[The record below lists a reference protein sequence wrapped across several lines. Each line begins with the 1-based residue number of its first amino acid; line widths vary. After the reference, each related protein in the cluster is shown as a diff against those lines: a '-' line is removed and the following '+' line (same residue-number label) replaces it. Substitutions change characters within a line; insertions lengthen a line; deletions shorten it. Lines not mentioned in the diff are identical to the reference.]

1 MPTPPGLRS
10 PGLDAM
16 SSASRPPLPTPSILP
31 VLMAVPYSPP
41 ARMSPTRWSRSSKS
55 LWFESRSTCRKSEV
69 PRLTENPRFLIYH
82 HCFRFLVPRTFL
94 MSDQRQLFGTDGIR
108 GIAGEFPLTKQSTYL
123 IGRALGHDLLRNTP
137 RPQAVIGQ
145 DTRESSCW
153 IADRVSEG
161 LAAVGVDVH
170 SAGVITTPGVAY
182 LARSRKMAAGVVI
195 SASHNPWT
203 DNGIKV
209 FSGDGFKLTDARELA
224 IEKEI
229 FAQLENPASA
239 DDTALKV
246 PRPSLPGEAELRH
259 AYIKSLAA
267 SVSSDLSKLRVLV
280 DCANG
285 AATAEAPELFR
296 TLGIQATFTCTS
308 PNGKNIND
316 GCGALHPEIL
326 AKAVAESNGKFDLG
340 VTFDGDADRALFCDA
355 AGRVINGD
363 AVLLAAARDMR
374 AQGKLKADTVVSTTM
389 SNMGL
394 EIALKTSGVRM
405 LRANVGDKYVLE
417 EMLKTGATLGGEQSG
432 HIIFRDEDST
442 TGDGLLTA
450 LRLMDIIVRAGRPL
464 AELVADL
471 KVFPQKIQNV
481 RVREKVPFKQVP
493 AIQSAI
499 EAAERELDGNG
510 RVVVRYSGTEALARV
525 MVEADSKEKME
536 SVTAAIAEEIQKA

>member
-1 MPTPPGLRS
+1 MTQ
-10 PGLDAM
+10 
-16 SSASRPPLPTPSILP
+16 
-31 VLMAVPYSPP
+31 
-41 ARMSPTRWSRSSKS
+41 
-55 LWFESRSTCRKSEV
+55 
-69 PRLTENPRFLIYH
+69 
-82 HCFRFLVPRTFL
+82 
-94 MSDQRQLFGTDGIR
+94 QRQLFGTDGIR
-108 GIAGEFPLTKQSTYL
+108 GVAGEFPLTTQSTYL
-123 IGRALGHDLLRNTP
+123 IGRALGHDLIHTTSKAK
-137 RPQAVIGQ
+137 AVIGQ

-153 IADRVSEG
+153 IADRVAEG

-182 LARSRKMAAGVVI
+182 LARTRGMAAGVVI

-209 FSGDGFKLTDARELA
+209 FSGDGFKLPDSRELA
-224 IEKEI
+224 IEHEI
-229 FAQLENPASA
+229 FALLKNSASA

-246 PRPSLPGEAELRH
+246 PRPSLPGEAELRY
-259 AYIKSLAA
+259 AYIQSLGA
-267 SVSSDLSKLRVLV
+267 SVKSDLSKLRVLV

-296 TLGIQATFTCTS
+296 KLGIQATFVHVS
-308 PNGKNIND
+308 PDGRNINE
-316 GCGALHPEIL
+316 GCGALHPETL
-326 AKAVAESNGKFDLG
+326 GKNVAASAGKFDLG

-355 AGRVINGD
+355 SGRVVNGD
-363 AVLLAAARDMR
+363 AVLLVAARDLH

-394 EIALKTSGVRM
+394 EIALKQSGIGM

-432 HIIFRDEDST
+432 HVIFLDSDAT

-450 LRLMDIIVRAGRPL
+450 LRLMDIIVRADKPL
-464 AELVADL
+464 AELVGDL

-481 RVREKVPFKQVP
+481 RVREKVPFVQVP

-499 EAAERELDGNG
+499 RSAERELDGNG

-525 MVEADSKEKME
+525 MVEAESEGKMQ
-536 SVTAAIAEEIQKA
+536 SACAAIASEIQKALGV

>member
-1 MPTPPGLRS
+1 
-10 PGLDAM
+10 M
-16 SSASRPPLPTPSILP
+16 SQ
-31 VLMAVPYSPP
+31 
-41 ARMSPTRWSRSSKS
+41 
-55 LWFESRSTCRKSEV
+55 
-69 PRLTENPRFLIYH
+69 
-82 HCFRFLVPRTFL
+82 
-94 MSDQRQLFGTDGIR
+94 QRQLFGTDGIR

-123 IGRALGHDLLRNTP
+123 IGRALGHDLMRTSAKA
-137 RPQAVIGQ
+137 QAVIGQ
-145 DTRESSCW
+145 DTRESSAW
-153 IADRVSEG
+153 IADRVAEG

-182 LARSRKMAAGVVI
+182 LARSRALAAGVVI

-229 FAQLENPASA
+229 FTLLQNPASA

-246 PRPSLPGEAELRH
+246 PAPSLPGEAELRH
-259 AYIKSLAA
+259 AYIKSLAEA
-267 SVSSDLSKLRVLV
+267 VSSDLRQLRVLV

-296 TLGIQATFTCTS
+296 SVGIEATFIHIT
-308 PNGKNIND
+308 PDGKNINE
-316 GCGALHPEIL
+316 GCGALHPETL
-326 AKAVAESNGKFDLG
+326 GKMVSESKGQFDLG

-363 AVLLAAARDMR
+363 GVLLAVARDLFT
-374 AQGKLKADTVVSTTM
+374 QGKLKNDTVVSTTM

-394 EIALKTSGVRM
+394 EIALKTSGIKM

-432 HIIFRDEDST
+432 HIIFRDADST

-450 LRLMDIIVRAGRPL
+450 LRLMDIIVRSGKQF

-471 KVFPQKIQNV
+471 KVFPQKIQNI
-481 RVREKVPFKQVP
+481 RVREKTPFAQIP
-493 AIQSAI
+493 AVQSAI
-499 EAAERELDGNG
+499 EAAERDLNGNG

-525 MVEADSKEKME
+525 MIEAESEEKMQ
-536 SVTAAIAEEIQKA
+536 SLTAAIAAEIQKALGV